1 MPVQRVN
8 KFTSW
13 EFTPIELKV
22 AASFNDLQ
30 IKLMQ
35 SEIARAAE
43 EKILLTYDPANPLA
57 FVQREA
63 ELQGN
68 INALEYL
75 LSLSQSQSE
84 SDSQSEG
91 E

>member
-1 MPVQRVN
+1 MPAQKVN

-22 AASFNDLQ
+22 ASTFNDLQ
-30 IKLMQ
+30 IKLIQ
-35 SEIARAAE
+35 TQIAAAAE
-43 EKILLTYDPANPLA
+43 EKIALTYDPLNPVVFA
-57 FVQREA
+57 QREA

-75 LSLSQSQSE
+75 LALSQSLSQSQSE
-84 SDSQSEG
+84 G